1 MVKQFAGVLA
11 FVLFAASMVLLL
23 PRLVYANTGTPPSL
37 SITAGSPAASTNPVA
52 VGVSGSGP
60 FTTVSFQVNVNDGNE
75 QNEAGPVSVT
85 SQQYTINGG
94 GGLIVSVGAPQ
105 GYTTNPA
112 TIPSTGLG
120 SVTVTGSSSNSFE
133 LSATLY
139 FPQSAAGDDT
149 VTCTGAL
156 NLSDGTQIG
165 SSPSGSVQVA
175 AVAVDSVTLNPDPI
189 NIEVQGTYGP
199 INETYNYQI
208 GQTLTRSDF
217 TITTTPSGY
226 GNYQY
231 LDSNDGPGPYLV
243 TLSPESFTLAVGD
256 NVVTAYTGPQD
267 SPTSSASIDID
278 GISASV
284 TWGSLIQTDQST
296 GQMEAEYSATVEG
309 NYGTTGSI
317 EIGGPFS
324 PVSGDISPT
333 ISVGDNFIGKV
344 WLQDPGTN
352 FGTSQE
358 ALTITTSA
366 GAPASS
372 ASSSAGLASPN
383 RLQALQAA
391 QAAAGAAK
399 MVANAAAQAST
410 VAVVPAAL
418 KGPGTTLTEMLN
430 NVVPGNTYAPN
441 VTSYTANVS
450 CMDSGYGVSFL
461 ASLWSDNPSA
471 SVTVGKPT
479 VGQLTLTIV
488 GQGNPIIEVPQV
500 ISNQSGIKLTNGVPF
515 VTYDVTAQ
523 WQNAPSIPVEG
534 PAGVAVTSDGQAPG
548 DYWNLKSASFIG
560 DLEPPI
566 SLNGVIDN
574 NWGPIPPGGAANS
587 TFIQG
592 TFSWF

>member
-267 SPTSSASIDID
+267 SPT
-278 GISASV
+278 
-284 TWGSLIQTDQST
+284 
-296 GQMEAEYSATVEG
+296 
-309 NYGTTGSI
+309 
-317 EIGGPFS
+317 
-324 PVSGDISPT
+324 
-333 ISVGDNFIGKV
+333 
-344 WLQDPGTN
+344 
-352 FGTSQE
+352 
-358 ALTITTSA
+358 
-366 GAPASS
+366 
-372 ASSSAGLASPN
+372 
-383 RLQALQAA
+383 
-391 QAAAGAAK
+391 
-399 MVANAAAQAST
+399 
-410 VAVVPAAL
+410 
-418 KGPGTTLTEMLN
+418 
-430 NVVPGNTYAPN
+430 
-441 VTSYTANVS
+441 
-450 CMDSGYGVSFL
+450 
-461 ASLWSDNPSA
+461 
-471 SVTVGKPT
+471 
-479 VGQLTLTIV
+479 
-488 GQGNPIIEVPQV
+488 
-500 ISNQSGIKLTNGVPF
+500 
-515 VTYDVTAQ
+515 
-523 WQNAPSIPVEG
+523 
-534 PAGVAVTSDGQAPG
+534 
-548 DYWNLKSASFIG
+548 
-560 DLEPPI
+560 
-566 SLNGVIDN
+566 
-574 NWGPIPPGGAANS
+574 
-587 TFIQG
+587 
-592 TFSWF
+592 